1 MSIRTF
7 YFDLDDLLGVRLEL
21 QPGTECGKIPDLD
34 LYEHYLNL
42 CRIAE
47 HVLTHLIDDIR
58 HGRAPTRFL
67 DLPERVKPT
76 PDIDWDNVDFRNPKF
91 PGTEKCTDKDEE
103 TKNMNTKRAV
113 KLLQI
118 AHYYGEEKQVCKL
131 MEELGEATSAA
142 SEVLMLLSY
151 HEQGGKKRDLTAR
164 LEHLAGELADVVN
177 VTEQIIQLF
186 GLETDFKVARHAGIQ
201 KTLKRIREEEQA
213 NETRDELARRNLQ

>member
-67 DLPERVKPT
+67 DLPERVKHT
-76 PDIDWDNVDFRNPKF
+76 LDIDWDNVDFRNPKF

-103 TKNMNTKRAV
+103 TKNMNTKRAA
-113 KLLQI
+113 KLLKI
-118 AHYYGEEKQVCKL
+118 ANYYG
-131 MEELGEATSAA
+131 
-142 SEVLMLLSY
+142 
-151 HEQGGKKRDLTAR
+151 
-164 LEHLAGELADVVN
+164 
-177 VTEQIIQLF
+177 
-186 GLETDFKVARHAGIQ
+186 
-201 KTLKRIREEEQA
+201 
-213 NETRDELARRNLQ
+213 

>member
-67 DLPERVKPT
+67 DLPENVKLT

-91 PGTEKCTDKDEE
+91 PGTEKFTDKNEE
-103 TKNMNTKRAV
+103 TKNMNTKRAA
-113 KLLQI
+113 KLLKI
-118 AHYYGEEKQVCKL
+118 ANYYGQERQVCKL

-142 SEVLMLLSY
+142 SEVLQLLTFS
-151 HEQGGKKRDLTAR
+151 EDSGKESGLEER
-164 LEHLAGELADVVN
+164 LEHLASELADVAN
-177 VTEQIIQLF
+177 VTEQILTLF
-186 GLETDFKVARHAGIQ
+186 ALEVEFKVARQRGVD
-201 KTLKRIREEEQA
+201 KTIARIRKGL
-213 NETRDELARRNLQ
+213 RDET

>member
-67 DLPERVKPT
+67 DLPENVKLT

-91 PGTEKCTDKDEE
+91 PGTEKFTDKNEE
-103 TKNMNTKRAV
+103 TKNMNTKRAA
-113 KLLQI
+113 KLLKI
-118 AHYYGEEKQVCKL
+118 ANYYGQERQVCKL

-142 SEVLMLLSY
+142 SEVLQLLTFS
-151 HEQGGKKRDLTAR
+151 EDSGKESGLEER
-164 LEHLAGELADVVN
+164 LEHLASELADVAN
-177 VTEQIIQLF
+177 VTEQILTLF
-186 GLETDFKVARHAGIQ
+186 ALEVEFKVARQRGVD
-201 KTLKRIREEEQA
+201 KTIARIKKELGD
-213 NETRDELARRNLQ
+213 ET